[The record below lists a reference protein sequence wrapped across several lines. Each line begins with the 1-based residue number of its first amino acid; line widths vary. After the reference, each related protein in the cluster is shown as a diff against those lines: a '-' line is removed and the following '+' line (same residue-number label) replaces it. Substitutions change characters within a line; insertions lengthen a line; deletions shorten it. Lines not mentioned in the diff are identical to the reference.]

1 MAGILGPNL
10 STGQGKQY
18 YTSRKRWGRP
28 QAMVWANNP
37 GEVVK
42 SGSDTGIT
50 YPLGQ
55 EGVDFIVLSDHNR
68 QPINMDF
75 ERIENRMRMI
85 NGNMRSYHVADK
97 TIVSTSWSLLPS
109 RSYQGQ
115 HTIGDTDVSRYS
127 QAPYDTNP
135 PNSEYTADGGAGG
148 VDMFTWYRNTTGPM
162 WVFLSYD
169 NYENYVDD
177 AGNPNSETQ
186 FSQIKEYGE
195 RKQMFF
201 SEFSYSIEKRGL
213 YDMWNIS
220 VGLEEV

>member
-1 MAGILGPNL
+1 
-10 STGQGKQY
+10 
-18 YTSRKRWGRP
+18 
-28 QAMVWANNP
+28 
-37 GEVVK
+37 
-42 SGSDTGIT
+42 
-50 YPLGQ
+50 
-55 EGVDFIVLSDHNR
+55 
-68 QPINMDF
+68 
-75 ERIENRMRMI
+75 MI

-97 TIVSTSWSLLPS
+97 TVVSTSWSLLPS

-115 HTIGDTDVSRYS
+115 HTIGDIDVSRYS

-148 VDMFTWYRNTTGPM
+148 VDMFAWYRNTTGPM

-201 SEFSYSIEKRGL
+201 SEFSYSVEKRGL
-213 YDMWNIS
+213 YDMWNVS
-220 VGLEEV
+220 VSLEEA